1 MKSLHKCFDDNLP
14 ILAPLAGITGRA
26 FRETCREYG
35 CHLSLAPMIS
45 ANGLKYPSSRSKTYA
60 LFDWQD
66 EPNAWVQLF
75 GSDIEAIR
83 DGVKILS
90 DSGACAIDINLGCS
104 MAKVLKQ
111 GAGAALLKKP
121 ALALQILEAAASAS
135 PVPVTAKMR
144 LGYDNSDACA
154 QIAAQAHNAGICAL
168 AIHARTAVMGFS
180 GACRYEAVRPAALA
194 AKIPVI
200 VNGDITNAATA
211 AEAMEK
217 SGCHA
222 FMIGRPAIGFP
233 QIFTR
238 FANATANAPSWPP
251 VRFAPG
257 QSTPMLAS
265 LAPEHDG
272 PAPSAQG
279 KAEPKSIR
287 PASASPAP
295 EQTESIPARPA
306 PEHDGPAPSAQGKA
320 EPKSIRPASARP
332 APERTE
338 SIPAPSAPGQSFTPT
353 PAEVA
358 EGFLKLA
365 QYTEL
370 YSRDE
375 EQSVRELRRIF
386 AMSAHYLPAS
396 IQKSPAWNHLFQCLT
411 FTKLTKNLSEL
422 VDFFR

>member
-1 MKSLHKCFDDNLP
+1 
-14 ILAPLAGITGRA
+14 
-26 FRETCREYG
+26 
-35 CHLSLAPMIS
+35 MIS
-45 ANGLKYPSSRSKTYA
+45 ANGLKYPSSRSKTYS

-66 EPNAWVQLF
+66 EPCAWVQLF

-83 DGVKILS
+83 DGVKILA

-104 MAKVLKQ
+104 MTKVLKQ

-238 FANATANAPSWPP
+238 FANATANAPSLLAACP
-251 VRFAPG
+251 VPG
-257 QSTPMLAS
+257 QADTVNAPATADTPGTA
-265 LAPEHDG
+265 AHRQTEPE
-272 PAPSAQG
+272 P
-279 KAEPKSIR
+279 
-287 PASASPAP
+287 ASPASWQDKP
-295 EQTESIPARPA
+295 EP
-306 PEHDGPAPSAQGKA
+306 
-320 EPKSIRPASARP
+320 ARP

-338 SIPAPSAPGQSFTPT
+338 SIPARPAPGQSFTPT

-375 EQSVRELRRIF
+375 LQSVRELRRIF

-411 FTKLTKNLSEL
+411 FTELTKNLSEL
-422 VDFFR
+422 MDLFR